1 LKELKEILFGVNIDS
16 VYGDTNLSISGISFD
31 SRQIKQNNIFIAIK
45 GYDLDGHNY
54 IDQSINNGATVVVCE
69 TLPKTINKYEIVFIK
84 VKCSKTALYTIS
96 SNLYGNPSSKIDLI
110 GVTGTNGK
118 TTIATLLFD
127 LYTEL
132 EIKSGLIST
141 VKISYD
147 NKNFQANQTTPDSL
161 SINRFLSEMVNSNV
175 RYCFM
180 EVSSHGID
188 QNRTDG
194 LVFKGGIF
202 TNLTHDHLD
211 YHESFEN
218 YRDIKKQFFDSL
230 SNNSFAL
237 TNNDDK
243 NGMVM
248 LQNTIA
254 DKYTYS
260 LNSVSDFKAK
270 ILESSFDG
278 MLLKI
283 NSTEFW
289 SKLVGKFNAYNIL
302 SVYSAASILG
312 LPKNEL
318 LKAMSSLDAV
328 AGRFQFYKKN
338 KITAIVDYAHTP
350 DALENI
356 LKSINEIKTS
366 ENNLITV
373 VGCGGNRDK
382 SKRPLMGDIA
392 SNLSSKVI
400 FTSDNPRFEDPEI
413 IIEEMISG
421 VRSTNSNKT
430 ISISNR
436 KEAIKAACQFARTND
451 IILVAGKGHE
461 SYQEVKGVRS
471 DFDDF
476 EIVKELLNQKN

>member
-1 LKELKEILFGVNIDS
+1 MKLLREILYKVEINS
-16 VYGDTNLSISGISFD
+16 VVGNTSLSINKIEFD
-31 SRQIKQNNIFIAIK
+31 SRLISDGDMYIAIT
-45 GYDLDGHNY
+45 GVNVDGHSF
-54 IDQSINNGATVVVCE
+54 ISQAIKNGANCIVCE
-69 TLPKTINKYEIVFIK
+69 KIPDNKTDGVVYVN
-84 VKCSKTALYTIS
+84 VKSSRKALAIIS
-96 SNLYGNPSSKIDLI
+96 SNYFDNPSSKLNLI

-194 LVFKGGIF
+194 LVFKGAIF

-211 YHESFEN
+211 YHESFKN
-218 YRDIKKQFFDSL
+218 YRDTKKQFFDSL

-356 LKSINEIKTS
+356 LKSINEIKTL

-421 VRSTNSNKT
+421 VKSTNSNKT
-430 ISISNR
+430 ISILNR

>member
-1 LKELKEILFGVNIDS
+1 MKLLREILYKVKINS
-16 VYGDTNLSISGISFD
+16 VVGNTSLSINKIEFD
-31 SRQIKQNNIFIAIK
+31 SRLISDGDMYIAIT
-45 GYDLDGHNY
+45 GVNVDGHSF
-54 IDQSINNGATVVVCE
+54 ISQAIKNGANCIVCE
-69 TLPKTINKYEIVFIK
+69 KIPDNKTDGVVYVN
-84 VKCSKTALYTIS
+84 VKSSRKALAIIS
-96 SNLYGNPSSKIDLI
+96 SNYFDNPSSKLNLI

-218 YRDIKKQFFDSL
+218 YRDTKKQFFDSL

>member
-1 LKELKEILFGVNIDS
+1 MKLLREILYKVEINS
-16 VYGDTNLSISGISFD
+16 VVGNTSLSINKIEFD
-31 SRQIKQNNIFIAIK
+31 SRLIVDGDMYIAIT
-45 GYDLDGHNY
+45 GVNVDGHSF
-54 IDQSINNGATVVVCE
+54 ISQAIQNGANCIVCE
-69 TLPKTINKYEIVFIK
+69 KIPDNKTDGVVYVN
-84 VKCSKTALYTIS
+84 VKSSRKALAIIS
-96 SNLYGNPSSKIDLI
+96 SNYFDNPSSKLNLI

-141 VKISYD
+141 VKVSYD

-218 YRDIKKQFFDSL
+218 YRDTKKQFFDSL

>member
-1 LKELKEILFGVNIDS
+1 MKQLREILYKVEINSVFGNTS
-16 VYGDTNLSISGISFD
+16 LSINKIEFD
-31 SRQIKQNNIFIAIK
+31 SRLISDGDMYIAIT
-45 GYDLDGHNY
+45 GVNVDGHSF
-54 IDQSINNGATVVVCE
+54 ISQAIKNGANCIVCE
-69 TLPKTINKYEIVFIK
+69 KIPDNKTDGVVYVN
-84 VKCSKTALYTIS
+84 VKSSRKALAIIS
-96 SNLYGNPSSKIDLI
+96 SNYFDNPSSKLNLI

-161 SINRFLSEMVNSNV
+161 SINRFLSEMVSSNV

-194 LVFKGGIF
+194 LIFKGGIF

-218 YRDIKKQFFDSL
+218 YRDTKKRFFDSL
-230 SNNSFAL
+230 TNNSFAL

-254 DKYTYS
+254 NKYTYS
-260 LNSVSDFKAK
+260 LNSISDFKAK

-278 MLLKI
+278 MLIKI
-283 NSTEFW
+283 NRTEFW

-318 LKAMSSLDAV
+318 LKAISSLDAV

>member
-1 LKELKEILFGVNIDS
+1 MKLLREILYKVEINS
-16 VYGDTNLSISGISFD
+16 VVGNTSLLINKIEFD
-31 SRQIKQNNIFIAIK
+31 SRLISDGDMYIAIT
-45 GYDLDGHNY
+45 GVNVDGHNF
-54 IDQSINNGATVVVCE
+54 ISQAIQNGANCIVCE
-69 TLPKTINKYEIVFIK
+69 KTPENKSDGVVYVN
-84 VKCSKTALYTIS
+84 VKSSRKALAIIS
-96 SNLYGNPSSKIDLI
+96 SNYFDNPSSKLNLI

-218 YRDIKKQFFDSL
+218 YRDTKKQFFDSL

-421 VRSTNSNKT
+421 VKSTNSNKT
-430 ISISNR
+430 ISILNR

-461 SYQEVKGVRS
+461 SFQEVKGIRS

>member
-1 LKELKEILFGVNIDS
+1 MKLLREILYKVEINS
-16 VYGDTNLSISGISFD
+16 VLGNTSLSINKIEFD
-31 SRQIKQNNIFIAIK
+31 SRLISDGDMYIAIT
-45 GYDLDGHNY
+45 GVNVDGHSF
-54 IDQSINNGATVVVCE
+54 ISQAIQNGANCIVCE
-69 TLPKTINKYEIVFIK
+69 KTPDIKTDGIVYVN
-84 VKCSKTALYTIS
+84 VKSSRKALAIIS
-96 SNLYGNPSSKIDLI
+96 SNYFDNPSSKLNLI

-194 LVFKGGIF
+194 LVFKGGVF

-218 YRDIKKQFFDSL
+218 YRDTKKQFFDSL

-356 LKSINEIKTS
+356 LNSINEIKTS

>member
-1 LKELKEILFGVNIDS
+1 MYKVEINS
-16 VYGDTNLSISGISFD
+16 VVGNTSLSINKIEFD
-31 SRQIKQNNIFIAIK
+31 SRLISDGDMYIAIT
-45 GYDLDGHNY
+45 GVNVDGHSF
-54 IDQSINNGATVVVCE
+54 ISQAIKNGANCIVCE
-69 TLPKTINKYEIVFIK
+69 KIPDNKTDGVVYVN
-84 VKCSKTALYTIS
+84 VKSSRKALAIIS
-96 SNLYGNPSSKIDLI
+96 SNYFDNPSSKLNLI

-218 YRDIKKQFFDSL
+218 YRDTKKQFFDSL

-338 KITAIVDYAHTP
+338 KIIAIVDYAHTP

>member
-1 LKELKEILFGVNIDS
+1 LKLLREILYKVEINS
-16 VYGDTNLSISGISFD
+16 VVGNTSLSINKIEFD
-31 SRQIKQNNIFIAIK
+31 SRLISDGDMYIAIT
-45 GYDLDGHNY
+45 GVNVDGHSF
-54 IDQSINNGATVVVCE
+54 ISQAIKNGANCIVCE
-69 TLPKTINKYEIVFIK
+69 KIPENKTDGVVYVN
-84 VKCSKTALYTIS
+84 VKSSRKALAIIS
-96 SNLYGNPSSKIDLI
+96 SNYFDNPSSKLNLI

-218 YRDIKKQFFDSL
+218 YRDTKKQFFDSL

>member
-1 LKELKEILFGVNIDS
+1 MKLLREILYKVEINS
-16 VYGDTNLSISGISFD
+16 VLGNTSLSINKIEFD
-31 SRQIKQNNIFIAIK
+31 SRLISDGDMYIAIT
-45 GYDLDGHNY
+45 GVNVDGHSF
-54 IDQSINNGATVVVCE
+54 ISQAIQNGAKCIVCE
-69 TLPKTINKYEIVFIK
+69 KTPDIKTDGIVYVN
-84 VKCSKTALYTIS
+84 VKSSRKALAIIS
-96 SNLYGNPSSKIDLI
+96 SNYFDNPSSKLNLI

-161 SINRFLSEMVNSNV
+161 SINRLLSEMVNSNV

-218 YRDIKKQFFDSL
+218 YRDTKKQFFDSL

-278 MLLKI
+278 MLLRI

-421 VRSTNSNKT
+421 VKSTNSNKT
-430 ISISNR
+430 ISILNR

-461 SYQEVKGVRS
+461 SFQEVKGIRS

>member
-1 LKELKEILFGVNIDS
+1 MIVSKIE
-16 VYGDTNLSISGISFD
+16 FD
-31 SRQIKQNNIFIAIK
+31 SRLVNEGDVYVAIP
-45 GYDLDGHNY
+45 GVNVDGHDF
-54 IDQSINNGATVVVCE
+54 ITQAIQNGAKCIISE
-69 TLPKTINKYEIVFIK
+69 KTSEQKIEGIVYVN
-84 VKCSKTALYTIS
+84 VKSSRKALAILS
-96 SNLYGNPSSKIDLI
+96 SNYFDNPSSKLNLI

-188 QNRTDG
+188 QNRTNG

-218 YRDIKKQFFDSL
+218 YRDTKKQFFDSL

-302 SVYSAASILG
+302 SVYSVASILG

-421 VRSTNSNKT
+421 VKSTNSNKT

-461 SYQEVKGVRS
+461 SYQEVKGVRI

>member
-1 LKELKEILFGVNIDS
+1 MKLLREILYKVEINS
-16 VYGDTNLSISGISFD
+16 VVGNTSLSINKIEFD
-31 SRQIKQNNIFIAIK
+31 SRLISDGDMYIAIT
-45 GYDLDGHNY
+45 GVNVDGHSF
-54 IDQSINNGATVVVCE
+54 ISQAIQNGANCIVCE
-69 TLPKTINKYEIVFIK
+69 KTPDNKSDGIVYVN
-84 VKCSKTALYTIS
+84 VKSSRKALAIIS
-96 SNLYGNPSSKIDLI
+96 SNYFDNPSSKLNLI

-218 YRDIKKQFFDSL
+218 YRDTKKQFFDSL

-461 SYQEVKGVRS
+461 SYQEVKGVKS

>member
-1 LKELKEILFGVNIDS
+1 MKLLREILYKVEINS
-16 VYGDTNLSISGISFD
+16 VVGNTSLSINKIEFD
-31 SRQIKQNNIFIAIK
+31 SRLISDGDMYIAIT
-45 GYDLDGHNY
+45 GVNVDGHSF
-54 IDQSINNGATVVVCE
+54 ISQAIKNGANCIVCE
-69 TLPKTINKYEIVFIK
+69 KIPDNKTDGVVYVN
-84 VKCSKTALYTIS
+84 VKSSRKALAIIS
-96 SNLYGNPSSKIDLI
+96 SNYFDNPSSKLNLI

-218 YRDIKKQFFDSL
+218 YRDTKKQFFDSL
-230 SNNSFAL
+230 SNSSFAL

-318 LKAMSSLDAV
+318 LKAISSLDAV

>member
-1 LKELKEILFGVNIDS
+1 MKLLREILYKVEINS
-16 VYGDTNLSISGISFD
+16 VIGNTSLSINKIEFD
-31 SRQIKQNNIFIAIK
+31 SRLISDGDMYIAIT
-45 GYDLDGHNY
+45 GVNVDGHSF
-54 IDQSINNGATVVVCE
+54 ISQAIQNGANCIVCE
-69 TLPKTINKYEIVFIK
+69 KIPDNKTDGVVYVN
-84 VKCSKTALYTIS
+84 VKSSRKALAIIS
-96 SNLYGNPSSKIDLI
+96 SNYFDNPSSKLNLI

-218 YRDIKKQFFDSL
+218 YRDTKKRFFDSL

-413 IIEEMISG
+413 IIEEMITG
-421 VRSTNSNKT
+421 VKSTNSNKT

>member
-1 LKELKEILFGVNIDS
+1 LKLLREILYKVEINS
-16 VYGDTNLSISGISFD
+16 VVGNTSLSINKIEFD
-31 SRQIKQNNIFIAIK
+31 SRLISDGDMYIAIT
-45 GYDLDGHNY
+45 GVNVDGHSF
-54 IDQSINNGATVVVCE
+54 ISQAIKNGANCIVCE
-69 TLPKTINKYEIVFIK
+69 KIPDNITDGVVYVN
-84 VKCSKTALYTIS
+84 VKSSRKALAIIS
-96 SNLYGNPSSKIDLI
+96 SNYFDNPSSKLNLI

-161 SINRFLSEMVNSNV
+161 SINRFLNEMVNSNI

-188 QNRTDG
+188 QNRIDG

-218 YRDIKKQFFDSL
+218 YRDTKKQFFDSL

-283 NSTEFW
+283 NSTELW

-366 ENNLITV
+366 ENSLITV
-373 VGCGGNRDK
+373 IGCGGNRDK

-421 VRSTNSNKT
+421 VKSTNSNKT

-461 SYQEVKGVRS
+461 SYQEVKGVRI

-476 EIVKELLNQKN
+476 EIVKELLKQKN

>member
-1 LKELKEILFGVNIDS
+1 MKLLREILYKVEINS
-16 VYGDTNLSISGISFD
+16 VVGNTSLSINKIEFD
-31 SRQIKQNNIFIAIK
+31 SRLISDGDMYVAIT
-45 GYDLDGHNY
+45 GVNVDGHSF
-54 IDQSINNGATVVVCE
+54 ISQAIQNGANCIVCE
-69 TLPKTINKYEIVFIK
+69 KIPDNKTDGVVYVN
-84 VKCSKTALYTIS
+84 VKSSRKALAIIS
-96 SNLYGNPSSKIDLI
+96 SNYFDNPSSKLNLI

-127 LYTEL
+127 LYTVL

-161 SINRFLSEMVNSNV
+161 LINRFLSEMVNSNV

-218 YRDIKKQFFDSL
+218 YRDTKKQFFDSL

-338 KITAIVDYAHTP
+338 KITAIIDYAHTP

>member
-1 LKELKEILFGVNIDS
+1 MKLLREILYKVEINS
-16 VYGDTNLSISGISFD
+16 VVGNTSLSINKIEFD
-31 SRQIKQNNIFIAIK
+31 SRLISDGDMYIAIT
-45 GYDLDGHNY
+45 GVNVDGHSF
-54 IDQSINNGATVVVCE
+54 ISQAIQNGANCIVCE
-69 TLPKTINKYEIVFIK
+69 KTPENKTDGVVYVN
-84 VKCSKTALYTIS
+84 VKSSRKALAIIS
-96 SNLYGNPSSKIDLI
+96 SNYFDNPSSKLNLI

-218 YRDIKKQFFDSL
+218 YRDTKKQFFDSL

-289 SKLVGKFNAYNIL
+289 SKLVGKFNAYNLL

-318 LKAMSSLDAV
+318 LKAISSLDAV

-413 IIEEMISG
+413 IIEEMIRG
-421 VRSTNSNKT
+421 VKSTNSNKT

>member
-1 LKELKEILFGVNIDS
+1 MKLLREILYKVEINS
-16 VYGDTNLSISGISFD
+16 VVGNTSLSINKIEFD
-31 SRQIKQNNIFIAIK
+31 SRLINDGDMYIAIT
-45 GYDLDGHNY
+45 GVNVDGHRF
-54 IDQSINNGATVVVCE
+54 ISQAIQNGANCIVCE
-69 TLPKTINKYEIVFIK
+69 KTPDNKTDGVVYVN
-84 VKCSKTALYTIS
+84 VKSSRKALAIIS
-96 SNLYGNPSSKIDLI
+96 SNYFDNPSSKLNLI

-118 TTIATLLFD
+118 TTIATLLFE
-127 LYTEL
+127 LYTKL

-194 LVFKGGIF
+194 LIFKGGIF

-218 YRDIKKQFFDSL
+218 YRDTKKRFFDSL

-243 NGMVM
+243 NGMFM

-318 LKAMSSLDAV
+318 LKAISSLDAV

-413 IIEEMISG
+413 IIEEMIRG
-421 VRSTNSNKT
+421 VKSTNSNKT

>member
-1 LKELKEILFGVNIDS
+1 MCIRDS
-16 VYGDTNLSISGISFD
+16 VYVNVKS
-31 SRQIKQNNIFIAIK
+31 SRKALAI
-45 GYDLDGHNY
+45 
-54 IDQSINNGATVVVCE
+54 
-69 TLPKTINKYEIVFIK
+69 
-84 VKCSKTALYTIS
+84 IS
-96 SNLYGNPSSKIDLI
+96 SNYFDNPSSKLNLI

-188 QNRTDG
+188 QNRIDG

-230 SNNSFAL
+230 CNNSFAL

-356 LKSINEIKTS
+356 LNSINEIKTS

>member
-1 LKELKEILFGVNIDS
+1 MKLLREILYKVEINS
-16 VYGDTNLSISGISFD
+16 VVGNTSLSINKIEFD
-31 SRQIKQNNIFIAIK
+31 SRLISDGDMYIAIT
-45 GYDLDGHNY
+45 GVNVDGHSF
-54 IDQSINNGATVVVCE
+54 ISQAIKNGANCIVCE
-69 TLPKTINKYEIVFIK
+69 KIPDNKTDGVVYVN
-84 VKCSKTALYTIS
+84 VKSSRKALAIIS
-96 SNLYGNPSSKIDLI
+96 SNYFDNPSSKLNLI

-147 NKNFQANQTTPDSL
+147 NKNFQANQTTPDSI

-218 YRDIKKQFFDSL
+218 YRDTKKQFFDSL

>member
-1 LKELKEILFGVNIDS
+1 LKLLREILYKVKINS
-16 VYGDTNLSISGISFD
+16 VVGNTSLSINKIEFD
-31 SRQIKQNNIFIAIK
+31 SRLISDGDMYIAIT
-45 GYDLDGHNY
+45 GINVDGHSF
-54 IDQSINNGATVVVCE
+54 ISQAIKNGANCIVCE
-69 TLPKTINKYEIVFIK
+69 KIPDNKTDGVVYVN
-84 VKCSKTALYTIS
+84 VKSSRKALAIIS
-96 SNLYGNPSSKIDLI
+96 SNYFDNPSSKLNLI

-127 LYTEL
+127 LYSEL

-218 YRDIKKQFFDSL
+218 YRDTKKQFFDSL

>member
-1 LKELKEILFGVNIDS
+1 MKLLREILYKVEINS
-16 VYGDTNLSISGISFD
+16 VIGNTSLSINKIEFD
-31 SRQIKQNNIFIAIK
+31 SRLISDGDMYIAIS
-45 GYDLDGHNY
+45 GVNVDGHSF
-54 IDQSINNGATVVVCE
+54 ISQAIQNGANCIVCE
-69 TLPKTINKYEIVFIK
+69 KTPDNKTDGVVYVN
-84 VKCSKTALYTIS
+84 VKSSRKALSIIS
-96 SNLYGNPSSKIDLI
+96 SNYFDNPSSKLNLI

-132 EIKSGLIST
+132 EIKTGLIST
-141 VKISYD
+141 VKISYN

-188 QNRTDG
+188 QNRIDG

-230 SNNSFAL
+230 CNNSFAL

-278 MLLKI
+278 MFLKI
-283 NSTEFW
+283 NNSEFW

-302 SVYSAASILG
+302 SVYAAASILG

-318 LKAMSSLDAV
+318 LKAISSLDAV

-350 DALENI
+350 DALESI
-356 LKSINEIKTS
+356 LKSINDIKTS
-366 ENNLITV
+366 KNNLITV

-421 VRSTNSNKT
+421 VKSTNSNKT
-430 ISISNR
+430 VSISNR

-471 DFDDF
+471 EFDDF
-476 EIVKELLNQKN
+476 EIVKELLNQKK

>member
-1 LKELKEILFGVNIDS
+1 MKLLREILYKVEINS
-16 VYGDTNLSISGISFD
+16 VVGNTSLSINKIEFD
-31 SRQIKQNNIFIAIK
+31 SRLISDDDMYIAIT
-45 GYDLDGHNY
+45 GVNVDGHSF
-54 IDQSINNGATVVVCE
+54 ISQAIQNGANCIVCE
-69 TLPKTINKYEIVFIK
+69 KTPDIKTDGIVYVN
-84 VKCSKTALYTIS
+84 VKSSRKALAIIS
-96 SNLYGNPSSKIDLI
+96 SNYFDNPSSKLNLI

-218 YRDIKKQFFDSL
+218 YRDTKKRFFDSL

>member
-1 LKELKEILFGVNIDS
+1 MKLLREILYKVEINS
-16 VYGDTNLSISGISFD
+16 VVGNTSLSINKIEFD
-31 SRQIKQNNIFIAIK
+31 SRLISDGDMYIAIT
-45 GYDLDGHNY
+45 GVNVDGHSF
-54 IDQSINNGATVVVCE
+54 ISQAIQNGANCIVCE
-69 TLPKTINKYEIVFIK
+69 KTPEIKTDGVVYVN
-84 VKCSKTALYTIS
+84 VKSSRKALAIIS
-96 SNLYGNPSSKIDLI
+96 SNYFDNPSSKLNLI

-218 YRDIKKQFFDSL
+218 YRDTKKQFFDSL

-421 VRSTNSNKT
+421 VKSTNSNKT

>member
-1 LKELKEILFGVNIDS
+1 MKLLREILYKVEINS
-16 VYGDTNLSISGISFD
+16 VVGNTSLSINKIEFD
-31 SRQIKQNNIFIAIK
+31 SRLISDGDMYIAIT
-45 GYDLDGHNY
+45 GVNVDGHSF
-54 IDQSINNGATVVVCE
+54 ISQAIQNGANCIVCE
-69 TLPKTINKYEIVFIK
+69 KIPDIKTDGIVYVN
-84 VKCSKTALYTIS
+84 VKSSRKAIAIIS
-96 SNLYGNPSSKIDLI
+96 SNYFDNPSSKLNLI

-161 SINRFLSEMVNSNV
+161 SVNRFLSEMVNSNV

-218 YRDIKKQFFDSL
+218 YRDTKKHFFDSL

-356 LKSINEIKTS
+356 LKSINEIKTL

-421 VRSTNSNKT
+421 VKSTNSNKT
-430 ISISNR
+430 ISILNR

>member
-1 LKELKEILFGVNIDS
+1 MKLLREILYKVKINS
-16 VYGDTNLSISGISFD
+16 VVGNTSLSINKIEFD
-31 SRQIKQNNIFIAIK
+31 SRLISDGDMYIAIT
-45 GYDLDGHNY
+45 GVNVDGHSF
-54 IDQSINNGATVVVCE
+54 ISQAIQNGAKCIVCE
-69 TLPKTINKYEIVFIK
+69 KTPDIKTDGIVYVN
-84 VKCSKTALYTIS
+84 VKSSRKALAIIS
-96 SNLYGNPSSKIDLI
+96 SNYFDNPSSKLNLI

-161 SINRFLSEMVNSNV
+161 SINRLLSEMVNSNV

-218 YRDIKKQFFDSL
+218 YRDTKKQFFDSL

-356 LKSINEIKTS
+356 LNSINEIKTS

-421 VRSTNSNKT
+421 VKSTNSNKT
-430 ISISNR
+430 ISILNR
-436 KEAIKAACQFARTND
+436 KEAIKA
-451 IILVAGKGHE
+451 
-461 SYQEVKGVRS
+461 
-471 DFDDF
+471 
-476 EIVKELLNQKN
+476 

>member
-1 LKELKEILFGVNIDS
+1 MKLLREILYKVEINS
-16 VYGDTNLSISGISFD
+16 VVGNTSLSINKIEFD
-31 SRQIKQNNIFIAIK
+31 SRLISDGDMYIAIT
-45 GYDLDGHNY
+45 GVNVDGHSF
-54 IDQSINNGATVVVCE
+54 ISQAIKNGANCIVCE
-69 TLPKTINKYEIVFIK
+69 KIPDNKTDGVVYVN
-84 VKCSKTALYTIS
+84 VKSSRKALAIIS
-96 SNLYGNPSSKIDLI
+96 SNYFDNPSSKLNLI

-218 YRDIKKQFFDSL
+218 YRDTKKQFFDSL

-328 AGRFQFYKKN
+328 DGRFQFYKKN

-366 ENNLITV
+366 KNNLITV

-430 ISISNR
+430 ISILNR

>member
-1 LKELKEILFGVNIDS
+1 MVIVSYHKQFKMVQTVLFVKKFLIIKTDGIVYVNVKS
-16 VYGDTNLSISGISFD
+16 
-31 SRQIKQNNIFIAIK
+31 SRKALAI
-45 GYDLDGHNY
+45 
-54 IDQSINNGATVVVCE
+54 
-69 TLPKTINKYEIVFIK
+69 
-84 VKCSKTALYTIS
+84 IS
-96 SNLYGNPSSKIDLI
+96 SNYFDNPSSKLNLI

-218 YRDIKKQFFDSL
+218 YRDTKKQFFDSL

>member
-1 LKELKEILFGVNIDS
+1 LKLLREILYKVEINS
-16 VYGDTNLSISGISFD
+16 VVGNTSLSINKIEFD
-31 SRQIKQNNIFIAIK
+31 SRLISDGDMYIAIT
-45 GYDLDGHNY
+45 GVNVDGHSF
-54 IDQSINNGATVVVCE
+54 ISQAIKNGANCIVCE
-69 TLPKTINKYEIVFIK
+69 KIPDNKTDGVVYVN
-84 VKCSKTALYTIS
+84 VKSSRKALAIIS
-96 SNLYGNPSSKIDLI
+96 SNYFDNPSSKLNLI

-218 YRDIKKQFFDSL
+218 YRDTKKQFFDSL

>member
-1 LKELKEILFGVNIDS
+1 MKLLREILYKVEINS
-16 VYGDTNLSISGISFD
+16 VVGNTSLSINKIEFD
-31 SRQIKQNNIFIAIK
+31 SRLISDGDMYIAIT
-45 GYDLDGHNY
+45 GVNVDGHSF
-54 IDQSINNGATVVVCE
+54 ISQAIQNGANCIVCE
-69 TLPKTINKYEIVFIK
+69 KTPDMKTDGIVYVN
-84 VKCSKTALYTIS
+84 VKSSRKALAIIS
-96 SNLYGNPSSKIDLI
+96 SNYFDNPSSKLNLI

-218 YRDIKKQFFDSL
+218 YRDTKKQFFDSL

-254 DKYTYS
+254 NKYTYS

>member
-1 LKELKEILFGVNIDS
+1 MKLLREILYKVEINS
-16 VYGDTNLSISGISFD
+16 VVGNTSLSINKIEFD
-31 SRQIKQNNIFIAIK
+31 SRLISDGDMYIAIT
-45 GYDLDGHNY
+45 GVNVDGHSF
-54 IDQSINNGATVVVCE
+54 ISQAIKNGANCIVCE
-69 TLPKTINKYEIVFIK
+69 KIPDNKTDGVVYVN
-84 VKCSKTALYTIS
+84 VKSSRKALAIIS
-96 SNLYGNPSSKIDLI
+96 SNYFDNPSSKLNLI

-180 EVSSHGID
+180 EISSHGID

-218 YRDIKKQFFDSL
+218 YRDTKKQFFDSL

-356 LKSINEIKTS
+356 LKSINEIKAS

-476 EIVKELLNQKN
+476 EMVKELLNQKN

>member
-1 LKELKEILFGVNIDS
+1 MKLLREILYKVEINS
-16 VYGDTNLSISGISFD
+16 VVGNTSLSINKIEFD
-31 SRQIKQNNIFIAIK
+31 SRLISDGDMYIAIN
-45 GYDLDGHNY
+45 GVNVDGHSF
-54 IDQSINNGATVVVCE
+54 ISQAIQNGANCIVCE
-69 TLPKTINKYEIVFIK
+69 KTPENKTDGIVYVN
-84 VKCSKTALYTIS
+84 VKSSRKALAIIS
-96 SNLYGNPSSKIDLI
+96 SNYFDNPSSKLNLI

-188 QNRTDG
+188 QNRIDG

-218 YRDIKKQFFDSL
+218 YRDTKKQFFDSL

-471 DFDDF
+471 EFDDF
-476 EIVKELLNQKN
+476 EIVKELLNQKK